1 MQESHTHWLRGHMR
15 DHVANSSMVDSADNI
30 LNFQRPPYSA
40 KNPGAAALD
49 LVYQA
54 AELIGDVDNYAAERQ
69 ARAENLAK
77 QAIEKLKIADDRVRS
92 AESGRRAAEAEIK
105 EFSDR
110 VEKELSVKLQK
121 VEEAMEQTASRIAAT
136 EAQLSAAEQRART
149 AEIRANEAENALKRI
164 EEAIRSRILAKMPG
178 NSSRRAAT
186 AA

>member
-1 MQESHTHWLRGHMR
+1 MQESHTDWLRGHMR

-92 AESGRRAAEAEIK
+92 AESARRAAEAEIK

-110 VEKELSVKLQK
+110 VEKELSVRLQEI
-121 VEEAMEQTASRIAAT
+121 EEAMEQTASRIAAT

-164 EEAIRSRILAKMPG
+164 EEAIRTRILAKMPADFIK
-178 NSSRRAAT
+178 RT
-186 AA
+186 AAAA

>member
-1 MQESHTHWLRGHMR
+1 MQESHTDWLRGHMR

-54 AELIGDVDNYAAERQ
+54 VELIGDVDNYAAERE
-69 ARAENLAK
+69 ARAEKLAQ
-77 QAIEKLKIADDRVRS
+77 QAIENLKIADDRVRS

-110 VEKELSVKLQK
+110 VEKEFSIKLQE

-136 EAQLSAAEQRART
+136 EAQLSTAEQRART
-149 AEIRANEAENALKRI
+149 ADMRADEAENTLKRI
-164 EEAIRSRILAKMPG
+164 EEAIRIQILEKMPY
-178 NSSRRAAT
+178 NARRTAIAA
-186 AA
+186 

>member
-1 MQESHTHWLRGHMR
+1 MQKSQTNWLRGHMR
-15 DHVANSSMVDSADNI
+15 DHIANHSALDSAENI
-30 LNFQRPPYSA
+30 LDFRRPPYFA

-69 ARAENLAK
+69 ARAEKLAQ
-77 QAIEKLKIADDRVRS
+77 QAIEKLKIAHDRVQS

-110 VEKELSVKLQK
+110 VEKVLSVRLQE
-121 VEEAMEQTASRIAAT
+121 VEQAMEQTASRIAAT
-136 EAQLSAAEQRART
+136 EAQLSAAEQRAIT
-149 AEIRANEAENALKRI
+149 AEVRATEAETALKRI
-164 EEAIRSRILAKMPG
+164 EEAIRTRILAKMPVDFT
-178 NSSRRAAT
+178 RRKAA